1 MRLELKDGQVIP
13 AKLVWEGPEI
23 VGLVDHLGSAML
35 FRFAS
40 TESPDMHMFDVWSL
54 ILGILGIKLST
65 EYGGDVPN
73 LSGVQTLELESRPI
87 IG

>member
-40 TESPDMHMFDVWSL
+40 TESPDMHMFDV
-54 ILGILGIKLST
+54 
-65 EYGGDVPN
+65 
-73 LSGVQTLELESRPI
+73 
-87 IG
+87 